1 MIIRYY
7 TDGACSTNGT
17 WQGGWSMVCVA
28 KNHITSVGGFEPKTT
43 NNRMELKGF
52 LQALIDAYDAV
63 VEEEDDEL
71 NCTQYC
77 FEICTDSAYIHNC
90 FKQKWYESW
99 ERNGWRNA
107 KKEPVANRD
116 LWEEILDLVRKI
128 GMHRLTF
135 TKVKGHNGDKYN
147 EMADEIAVKCKDE
160 QKEYFK
166 CFVLKGE

>member
-7 TDGACSTNGT
+7 TDGACSTIGT
-17 WQGGWSMVCVA
+17 WQGGWGMVKIAGKQCFA
-28 KNHITSVGGFEPKTT
+28 LGGYEPHTT

-52 LQALIDAYDAV
+52 LQALNDIREYYLD
-63 VEEEDDEL
+63 EDEL
-71 NCTQYC
+71 NCTEFC

-99 ERNGWRNA
+99 EKNGWKNS

-116 LWEEILDLVRKI
+116 LWEEILAAVREI

-135 TKVKGHNGDKYN
+135 TKVKGHNNDRFN
-147 EMADEIAVKCKDE
+147 EMADKIAVKCKDY
-160 QKEYFK
+160 QKEEIE
-166 CFVLKGE
+166 CFTLED